1 MSSLRAIK
9 SRLRSIRKN
18 EQILRAMKMVSAVKL
33 RRIQLALQG
42 SRPYAER
49 LEALLQDW
57 LGQAEEQ
64 ELSHPLLACPPKLFE
79 RRREPRRVER
89 ILSVVLS
96 TDRGLCGSLNTNLFR
111 LVQQTWAARA
121 GGEPEC
127 SLLLIGRKAGD
138 FFKRLQKV
146 TEGFHIEQ
154 AYPLAE
160 AEAEILSAQLCAKFL
175 ERQVDQVEVFYVQ
188 CHSMLR
194 QSPALASLLPL
205 ALPKPAASP
214 RQQRVR
220 LFEPSPARIADDLLP
235 RYLASRLRQI
245 IFEEQLSEHSAR
257 MVMMDQAT
265 KKAADMINS
274 IQLDYNKLRQATI
287 TRELADITTGVE
299 AMS

>member
-18 EQILRAMKMVSAVKL
+18 QQILRAMKMVSAVKL
-33 RRIQLALQG
+33 RRIQMALQG
-42 SRPYAER
+42 SRPYAEG
-49 LEALLQDW
+49 LEAVLQDW
-57 LGQAEEQ
+57 LCQAEEQ
-64 ELSHPLLACPPKLFE
+64 ELSHPLL
-79 RRREPRRVER
+79 EPRRVER

-96 TDRGLCGSLNTNLFR
+96 TDRGLCGSLNTNVFR

-121 GGEPEC
+121 DSGPEC

-160 AEAEILSAQLCAKFL
+160 AEAEIISAQLCAKFL
-175 ERQVDQVEVFYVQ
+175 ERQVDQVEVFYIQ

-205 ALPKPAASP
+205 VLPKPAASP
-214 RQQRVR
+214 RQKRVR
-220 LFEPSPARIADDLLP
+220 LFEPTPARIADDLLP
-235 RYLASRLRQI
+235 RYLASRFRQI
-245 IFEEQLSEHSAR
+245 LFEEQLSEHSAR

-265 KKAADMINS
+265 KKAADMINA
-274 IQLDYNKLRQATI
+274 IQLEYNKLRQATI